1 MTSSPAG
8 GASPLTLRNGFR
20 CAPEANTSIEDVLLA
35 VGAKVGNDNISSA
48 SRMNKAVVVFLKS
61 ENQVKTLIESGIWI
75 NETYVPITPL
85 SAPATKIVI
94 SNVPPFVG
102 NEIIIK
108 ELTRFGKI
116 AGAIKEIPLG
126 CKNAALKH
134 VLSFRRH
141 VYMFLSSPTK
151 TLDVSFRIP
160 HGESSYMV
168 YASTETLRC
177 FECGDIGHK
186 RFTCPHKARNDEERG
201 QTETPDA
208 PQIVMESTP
217 QQSGT
222 ADTNTEVRPIVLE
235 NIVIDAVVPGCSGG
249 GGKSDV
255 CVGVVGQVQE
265 NETHEGQSEEMDDSS
280 EATVESCR
288 DDESLADVDVVNCG
302 SDLYSV
308 EQINA
313 FLDETKGKSVEIGK
327 FFPDGDKF
335 VVSVMKA
342 RQECSLEVLSQQK
355 RFRLKKY
362 ITTIRQGGVKPG
374 RAVKRRAAKGKQ
386 K

>member
-1 MTSSPAG
+1 MTSTPAG

-35 VGAKVGNDNISSA
+35 VGTKVGNENISSA
-48 SRMNKAVVVFLKS
+48 SRMNKAVVVFLKND
-61 ENQVKTLIESGIWI
+61 NQVKNLIESGIWI

-94 SNVPPFVG
+94 SNVPPFVR
-102 NEIIIK
+102 NESIIK

-116 AGAIKEIPLG
+116 AGAIKDIPLG
-126 CKNAALKH
+126 CKNAGLKH

-151 TLDVSFRIP
+151 TLDVSFRIS

-168 YASTETLRC
+168 YASTESLRC

-186 RFTCPHKARNDEERG
+186 RFTCPHKARNANSEKEG
-201 QTETPDA
+201 PTETSDA
-208 PQIVMESTP
+208 PQIVTESTP
-217 QQSGT
+217 QQPD
-222 ADTNTEVRPIVLE
+222 AVDTNTEVRPNVLE
-235 NIVIDAVVPGCSGG
+235 KIAIDAEVPSCSDVGNVNRDVCGG
-249 GGKSDV
+249 GL
-255 CVGVVGQVQE
+255 VQE
-265 NETHEGQSEEMDDSS
+265 NETHDEQSEEMDDVS
-280 EATVESCR
+280 EATVESWR
-288 DDESLADVDVVNCG
+288 DDDSCVDFDVANCG
-302 SDLYSV
+302 GDLYTV

-327 FFPDGDKF
+327 FFPDLDKF
-335 VVSVMKA
+335 VSSVMNA

-362 ITTIRQGGVKPG
+362 ITTIRQGVKPG
-374 RAVKRRAAKGKQ
+374 RAKRRAVKCKR

>member
-1 MTSSPAG
+1 MTSTPVG

-20 CAPEANTSIEDVLLA
+20 CMPEMNTSIEDVLLA
-35 VGAKVGNDNISSA
+35 VGAEVGHENISSA
-48 SRMNKAVVVFLKS
+48 SRMNKAVVVFLRN
-61 ENQVKTLIESGIWI
+61 ENQVKNLIESGIWI
-75 NETYVPITPL
+75 NEAFVPITPL
-85 SAPATKIVI
+85 SAPATKVTI

-102 NEIIIK
+102 NEGIIK

-134 VLSFRRH
+134 VLSFRRQ

-151 TLDVSFRIP
+151 TLDVSFRVS
-160 HGESSYMV
+160 HGESSYIV

-186 RFTCPHKARNDEERG
+186 RYSCPHKDRNTGGEGPTEVLSDRP
-201 QTETPDA
+201 QTVTET
-208 PQIVMESTP
+208 TP
-217 QQSGT
+217 QQPEK
-222 ADTNTEVRPIVLE
+222 ADIDTEVRQIVSE
-235 NIVIDAVVPGCSGG
+235 NIANEAEVPGCGDVV
-249 GGKSDV
+249 GKGDV
-255 CVGVVGQVQE
+255 CGDSVQD
-265 NETHEGQSEEMDDSS
+265 NEMLDGQSEEMDELS

-288 DDESLADVDVVNCG
+288 DDDSCTDFDVTNCG
-302 SDLYSV
+302 RDLYSV

-313 FLDETKGKSVEIGK
+313 FLDETKGKKVEIGK
-327 FFPDGDKF
+327 FFPDLDKF
-335 VVSVMKA
+335 VLSVMKI

-362 ITTIRQGGVKPG
+362 ITAIRQGVKPV
-374 RAVKRRAAKGKQ
+374 RPKRRTAKGKL